1 MNVGS
6 KKNIVLA
13 SVSRTYPRIYIFF
26 LFQDFGG
33 GGNKREAFGVN
44 WEFILSQCMVRKIV
58 YHVFVVLGGVCF
70 DRFGRDFAEL
80 GSALV

>member
-44 WEFILSQCMVRKIV
+44 
-58 YHVFVVLGGVCF
+58 
-70 DRFGRDFAEL
+70 
-80 GSALV
+80 